1 MSVNTSQACLTAE
14 QLPKD
19 YPDVIEGTRKLE
31 GHCKLEVKEGARP
44 VFHPQRI
51 PVALKGKL
59 KKELDCLKS
68 LGIIEK
74 VTEPIP
80 WVSNFVTD
88 QKPNG
93 QIPVCIDLKDLNQV
107 VRRNHYLTPTPTI
120 DKILPELSGA
130 NVFSIVDAK
139 NGFWHIEL
147 DDDNSCLT
155 TFNSPFGQFCWGRLP
170 FWLCIAPG
178 EFQRR

>member
-1 MSVNTSQACLTAE
+1 M
-14 QLPKD
+14 
-19 YPDVIEGTRKLE
+19 IEGTRKLE
-31 GHCKLEVKEGARP
+31 GHCKFEVKEGARP
-44 VFHPQRI
+44 VVHPQRRV

-59 KKELDCLKS
+59 KKELDCLQS

-130 NVFSIVDAK
+130 KVFSIVDAK